1 MRKKRQLLVEGND
14 DFHIISSLLAYHSFP
29 QTFEIKDKKGIDKL
43 LSAFPVEAKGSEIE
57 AIAIVIDADLDA
69 QPRWQSVRAR
79 LRLLGYSCPNDLPA
93 EGLVLTGEDKPRM
106 GVWIMP
112 DNSLPGMI
120 EDFIALLV
128 PIADPLWAHAIE
140 VLDSMPEGLA
150 EFADVHVSK
159 AKIHTWLAWKD
170 DPGTPM
176 GLAITRRWLDANSP
190 SCTPFLAWLS
200 AMFVQDFA

>member
-1 MRKKRQLLVEGND
+1 MSKKRQLLVEGND
-14 DFHIISSLLAYHSFP
+14 DFHIISSLLKCHAFP
-29 QTFEIKDKKGIDKL
+29 ETFEVQQKNGVEKL

-57 AIAIVIDADLDA
+57 AIAIVIDADVNA
-69 QPRWQSVRAR
+69 KARWRSVCYSITS
-79 LRLLGYSCPNDLPA
+79 LGYACPNDLPLG
-93 EGLVLTGEDKPRM
+93 GLVLDAVDMPRI

-128 PIADPLWAHAIE
+128 PNNDPLWAHAVE
-140 VLDSMPEGLA
+140 VLDNMPAGLA
-150 EFADVHVSK
+150 EFADIHLSK

-176 GLAITRRWLDANSP
+176 GLAITKRWLDANSP
-190 SCTPFLAWLS
+190 NCTPFLGWLN
-200 AMFVQDFA
+200 AMFVQI